1 MARIGGFANYVQRRF
16 TIFGKLGD
24 TVYRRKRNGERYSYP
39 YQYKEKYQPTVLSR
53 RSDDIARKAA
63 AISNPRHADYKSI
76 INKIYYYTP
85 YFVYAGK
92 YKFTCNT
99 FYKLREKGEYEI
111 KVNGMGFIRHLAPRT
126 KEEYSFTLE
135 DSYQLECWHNGIL
148 YSEREVI
155 VISAEAELETVY
167 DAWFDAHLEEI
178 LALPEPDFVSLKR
191 YPRCL
196 KGTTYVRSMSGK
208 AAENLYIYQG
218 KQPDMMYSRSAA
230 SHEKNPQTHYFIQI
244 YPHIRDCWKAV
255 NNDFLIAWQI
265 YQTMWLENH
274 FKKTRKATGI
284 LHLWTSAVIRSAA
297 ELSFDLK
304 YLAPDNWLPGI
315 ETLGDLVES
324 AGFLRYGLSNKAWEQ
339 KIM

>member
-1 MARIGGFANYVQRRF
+1 MARISGYSNYIQRRF

-24 TVYRRKRNGERYSYP
+24 TVYRRKRNGVRYSYL

-53 RSDDIARKAA
+53 RSDAIARKAA
-63 AISNPRHADYKSI
+63 GISNPRHTDYKSI

-85 YFVYAGK
+85 YFVYAGE

-111 KVNGMGFIRHLAPRT
+111 KRNGMGFIRQLAPRT
-126 KEEYSFTLE
+126 KEAYSFASE
-135 DSYQLECWHNGIL
+135 GSYQLECWHNGKL

-155 VISAEAELETVY
+155 MISAESELENVY
-167 DAWFDAHLEEI
+167 NAWFDAHLEEI
-178 LALPEPDFVSLKR
+178 LDLPEPDFVSLKR

-208 AAENLYIYQG
+208 AADNLYIYQG

-230 SHEKNPQTHYFIQI
+230 SHEDNPQTHYFCLI
-244 YPHIRDCWKAV
+244 YPNISGCWKEV
-255 NNDFLIAWQI
+255 SSGFLQAWQI
-265 YQTMWLENH
+265 YQTKWLDNH
-274 FKKTRKATGI
+274 FKKSRKATGI
-284 LHLWTSAVIRSAA
+284 LHLWTSAVIRAAA
-297 ELSFDLK
+297 ELSFDLE

-315 ETLGDLVES
+315 ETLGDLVEA
-324 AGFLRYGLSNKAWEQ
+324 AGYLRYGVSDKVWEQ
-339 KIM
+339 RIM

>member
-1 MARIGGFANYVQRRF
+1 MARISGFSNYIQRRF

-53 RSDDIARKAA
+53 RSDEIARKAA
-63 AISNPRHADYKSI
+63 VISNPRHTDYKSI

-85 YFVYAGK
+85 YFVYAGE

-111 KVNGMGFIRHLAPRT
+111 KVNGMGFIRQLAPRT
-126 KEEYSFTLE
+126 KEEYSFASA
-135 DSYQLECWHNGIL
+135 DNYQLECWHNDEL

-155 VISAEAELETVY
+155 VISAESALETVY
-167 DAWFDAHLEEI
+167 NAWFNAHLEEI

-196 KGTTYVRSMSGK
+196 KGTTYIRSVSGK

-218 KQPDMMYSRSAA
+218 SQPDMMYSRSAA
-230 SHEKNPQTHYFIQI
+230 SHAENPQTHYFCLI
-244 YPHIRDCWKAV
+244 YPHIRDCWKV
-255 NNDFLIAWQI
+255 VDFGFLISWQI
-265 YQTMWLENH
+265 YQSRWLDNH

-284 LHLWTSAVIRSAA
+284 LHLWTSAVIRAAA
-297 ELSFDLK
+297 ELSFDLEH
-304 YLAPDNWLPGI
+304 LAPDNWLPGI
-315 ETLGDLVES
+315 ETLGDLVEA
-324 AGFLRYGLSNKAWEQ
+324 AGYLRYGVSDKVWQ
-339 KIM
+339 QPIF